1 MYRIRRRKHRSRGQS
16 LVEFALILPILAFL
30 IFGLLDLGR
39 AVYVYNTLAN
49 AARAGARVAAVNQNA
64 NINGTCDPMK
74 PTTWSVVVCI
84 LNEGV
89 SIPIQPSQIDITYVG
104 GSCATHQLEP
114 PCIARITVFQDY
126 TPFTPLISDIFGTFH
141 ISSTSEMPVE
151 SWYP

>member
-1 MYRIRRRKHRSRGQS
+1 
-16 LVEFALILPILAFL
+16 LAEFALVLPVLALL

-64 NINGTCDPMK
+64 NITGTCDPMDRQN
-74 PTTWSVVVCI
+74 WSIVVCI

-89 SIPIQPSQIDITYVG
+89 SIPIQPGEIDITYTG
-104 GSCATHQLEP
+104 ASCATRQLDP
-114 PCIARITVFQDY
+114 PCIATVTVFQDY
-126 TPFTPLISDIFGTFH
+126 APFTPIISNIVGTMH
-141 ISSTSEMPVE
+141 IASTSEMPVE